1 MPPAQTSGRRVCV
14 QGEWQNEGAHGRI
27 RAWLRAKSH
36 SLCDLEGANSL
47 WSSFSSSKNEKE
59 EKNGDDG
66 DGGRDK
72 NVPLVVLL

>member
-1 MPPAQTSGRRVCV
+1 MREDKSLQVCV

-47 WSSFSSSKNEKE
+47 WSSFSSSE
-59 EKNGDDG
+59 NGADN
-66 DGGRDK
+66 R
-72 NVPLVVLL
+72 VVVKIL